1 MKDTN
6 KYSYCNI
13 VGDTDVGCKRMVNED
28 YYNYFECQN
37 GLIAVVCD
45 GMGGHVGGAVASH
58 LAVETIQVF
67 LEENYFDD
75 PQKAIVEACNAAN
88 SAILQR
94 TYQQPELTGM
104 GSTCVLL
111 IVRNGKVY
119 IGSVG
124 DSRIYLVRN
133 KIITQLTTDQSYVQ
147 MLVDEGIIS
156 KDEAEHHPR
165 RNEITNALGL
175 PSMQPAT
182 VRDPIDPEAGDCFLL
197 CSDGLSGMVS
207 DNEINNIV
215 SNQSGMKQQERVATL
230 IQRARSNGGLD
241 NITSL
246 IVEFA
251 LTPTSSTDRNFT
263 SYQILRRYVLPCV
276 AIFILLLIVGF
287 IWKNFYKKG
296 GGESEYVPGKQCDEK
311 QKSTLVELDS
321 ILVSY
326 TPGYTFAVID
336 ALGTKLEIFNPNGKI
351 DTTLTL
357 NSLEFDNVEPR
368 IFTQLIDVDSSRT
381 LSFKDAENYAK
392 DIYLTFKKEDSTF
405 VYKIPIKNPLRD
417 NPNNQDNNNSVENT
431 ETTPLPQANTDSN
444 DGGEKLERTHKID
457 STDDTST
464 VVVYAESG
472 TDETDSNKNIYYAGT
487 RCCMST
493 EKTEEDKNWY
503 SYSYDSEANCCTI
516 KITNKSVPSDNESIK
531 IPFKG
536 CEDCEDC
543 KDCETKHF
551 TINITKK

>member
-28 YYNYFECQN
+28 WYNYFECQN

-251 LTPTSSTDRNFT
+251 LTPTSSTDRNFI

-311 QKSTLVELDS
+311 QKLILIEDS
-321 ILVSY
+321 ILVSD
-326 TPGYTFAVID
+326 TPGDTFAVID
-336 ALGTKLEIFNPNGKI
+336 ANGTKLQIFNPNGKI

-357 NSLEFDNVEPR
+357 NSLKFDNVEPR
-368 IFTQLIDVDSSRT
+368 IFTQIIEVNDSRILI
-381 LSFKDAENYAK
+381 FKNAGIYTK
-392 DIYLTFKKEDSTF
+392 DIILTFKKGDSTF
-405 VYKIPIKNPLRD
+405 VYKLPIKNPLRD

-431 ETTPLPQANTDSN
+431 ETLPRANTDSN
-444 DGGEKLERTHKID
+444 DGGENLTRTLKID
-457 STDDTST
+457 SNYDTSI
-464 VVVYAESG
+464 VVIYAKSG
-472 TDETDSNKNIYYAGT
+472 TDQTKNDTNIYYAGT

-493 EKTEEDKNWY
+493 EKTEQNWY
-503 SYSYDSEANCCTI
+503 SISSDSVDNSCMIII
-516 KITNKSVPSDNESIK
+516 KNDSVPSYNKQIEIL
-531 IPFKG
+531 PFKD

-543 KDCETKHF
+543 KDCEKKQF
-551 TINITKK
+551 TIKITKNQ